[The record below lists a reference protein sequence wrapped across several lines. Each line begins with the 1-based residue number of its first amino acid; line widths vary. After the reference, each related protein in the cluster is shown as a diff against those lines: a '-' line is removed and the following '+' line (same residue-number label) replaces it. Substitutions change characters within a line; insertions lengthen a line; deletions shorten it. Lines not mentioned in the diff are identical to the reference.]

1 MPHKVISK
9 AKAARLIRSGSLI
22 AIHLIAIQGSGG
34 GVGEPTALIRAVRER
49 FLAERE
55 PTGLTLCHATGLGDR
70 KEIGTDLLALPGLV
84 KRDIAGHLGMAPA
97 MARMIADNQ
106 IESYNLSRA
115 CSARWDCIPMLIRGS
130 KAGA

>member
-9 AKAARLIRSGSLI
+9 AKAARLIRSGS
-22 AIHLIAIQGSGG
+22 LIAIQGSGG

-70 KEIGTDLLALPGLV
+70 KEIGTDLLALPWVWHRLW
-84 KRDIAGHLGMAPA
+84 R
-97 MARMIADNQ
+97 
-106 IESYNLSRA
+106 E
-115 CSARWDCIPMLIRGS
+115 
-130 KAGA
+130 